1 MKFHWFAQQYYT
13 KLPPNATENVRSAWV
28 TPPTAM
34 ADPEQIGR
42 DYKMYL
48 RLMQGAD
55 RLGWDGL
62 LLNEHHQTWHAMT
75 PSPNLLA
82 SILATTTETSAIAIC
97 GNSLALYN
105 PPQRVAEELAMLD
118 CLSGGR
124 LIAGMVFGTPMDSAF
139 SYGTPPAELRERFH
153 EAREL
158 ILRAWAAD
166 EPFSFNGNYTK
177 LRYVNTWPRPVQEN
191 VPIWIPGS
199 GSLETWDLVNEC
211 DYCYGYL
218 SFSGK
223 QAAEPIVKRFW
234 DHTEKAGA
242 NLNPHRMA
250 FTQIICCADTDA
262 EAEDLYYD
270 SIKYWHQQNPVPLEF
285 ATPPGFMSQASYRES
300 LRRSKSQ
307 SAEQRRKALRG
318 ELSFWEYDEL
328 GYIIAGSP
336 ERVEQRVRELATD
349 LRLGQLITCMH
360 LGDLPEETAAMNT
373 ELFGTKV
380 IPKLRDLWSEY
391 EDRWT
396 PKISQAKVAE
406 FAARQAAAAS
416 VRS

>member
-153 EAREL
+153 EARQL

-223 QAAEPIVKRFW
+223 QAAEPIVKGFW

-307 SAEQRRKALRG
+307 SSEQRRKALRG

-380 IPKLRDLWSEY
+380 IPKLRDMWSEY

-416 VRS
+416 ARS

>member
-153 EAREL
+153 EARQL

-223 QAAEPIVKRFW
+223 QAAEPIVKGFW

>member
-1 MKFHWFAQQYYT
+1 VRFHWFAQQYYT
-13 KLPPNATENVRSAWV
+13 ALPEDLGNVRSAWV
-28 TPPTAM
+28 TAPTAL
-34 ADPEQIGR
+34 ADPSQIGR
-42 DYKMYL
+42 DYHMYL

-55 RLGWDGL
+55 RLGWDSL

-75 PSPNLLA
+75 PSPNLIA
-82 SILATTTETSAIAIC
+82 AVLATTTENAAIAIC

-105 PPQRVAEELAMLD
+105 PPVRVAEELAMLD

-139 SYGTPPAELRERFH
+139 SYGTPPVELRERFY

-158 ILRAWAAD
+158 ILKAWKTE
-166 EPFSFNGNYTK
+166 EPFTFNGKYNK
-177 LRYVNTWPRPVQEN
+177 LRYVNPWPRPIQQD

-199 GSLETWDLVNEC
+199 GSLETWDMVNTF

-223 QAAEPIVKRFW
+223 QAATPIVKGFW
-234 DHTEKAGA
+234 DHADGAGA
-242 NLNPHRMA
+242 DMNPHRMA

-262 EAEDLYYD
+262 EAEAQYSDAV
-270 SIKYWHQQNPVPLEF
+270 KYFHRQNPVPMEIV
-285 ATPPGFMSQASYRES
+285 TPPGYLTQTSLRES
-300 LRRSKSQ
+300 LRRSKGMSM
-307 SAEQRRKALRG
+307 EQRRKAVRG

-336 ERVEQRVRELATD
+336 ERVEQRVRDLVTD
-349 LRLGQLITCMH
+349 LRIGQLITCMH
-360 LGDLPEETAAMNT
+360 LGNLPEEVAANNT

-380 IPKLRDLWSEY
+380 IPKLRGIWGDF

-396 PKISQAKVAE
+396 PKVSQERV
-406 FAARQAAAAS
+406 AARSSVAAAVAAH
-416 VRS
+416 